1 MSRNVEFEVGD
12 LVRVRTPDGK
22 VLEGIVMPST
32 EFSSPNTLVIKLPN
46 GYNVGV
52 SLTGSEIKVLRKSV
66 VSVGLVPKPRTTR
79 ISGKGDLRISL
90 ISTGGTIVSKVEY
103 ETGAVKPAITAEELV
118 EMVPD
123 FREAAEEVMVT
134 ELYRVFSEDM
144 TPEHWRRVSEEVAKR
159 VREGYDAVIVAH
171 GTDTMAYTASA
182 VAFAVRNLP
191 QPIMFVGAQ
200 RSSDRPSTDAV
211 VNLRACIPIAR
222 EAPFGESVVVMHG
235 STSDEYVLAH
245 RGVKVRKMHTSRR
258 DAFQSVND
266 IPLGKV
272 TIPDLRYVQLN
283 PRYIP
288 RSGGSNAIEL
298 NPRFSG
304 KVALIKFYP
313 GMDCGIIDYLIG
325 TGYEGI
331 VLEGTGLG
339 HVRSECVENVRRAVD
354 SGAVIAV
361 TSQTLFGR
369 VNLKVYL
376 NGRRLLEAGA
386 IPLSDMLPETAYVK
400 LSWLLGNFRSRGMDY
415 VVEML
420 KSNIVNE
427 INPVHDGRHYPRW
440 YHG

>member
-1 MSRNVEFEVGD
+1 MGEERFEVGD
-12 LVRVRTPDGK
+12 LVRVRTRDGK

-32 EFSSPNTLVIKLPN
+32 EFSSPDTLVIKLPN
-46 GYNVGV
+46 GYNVGI
-52 SLTGSEIKVLRKSV
+52 SLKESKVEVIRRSV
-66 VSVGLVPKPRTTR
+66 VKVGVVPEPKTTKIEGR
-79 ISGKGDLRISL
+79 GDLRISL

-123 FREAAEEVMVT
+123 FMEAAEEVTVT

-144 TPEHWRRVSEEVAKR
+144 TPDHWRVVSEEVAKHI
-159 VREGYDAVIVAH
+159 REGYDTVIVAH

-182 VAFAVRNLP
+182 VAFAVRKLP
-191 QPIMFVGAQ
+191 QPVMFVGAQ

-211 VNLRACIPIAR
+211 VNLKACVTISR
-222 EAPFGESVVVMHG
+222 KAPFGESVVVMHG

-272 TIPDLRYVQLN
+272 LIPSLEYVQLN

-288 RSGGSNAIEL
+288 RSSRPNAIEL
-298 NPRFSG
+298 TPQFSN

-313 GMDCGIIDYLIG
+313 GMDCGIIDYLVSS
-325 TGYEGI
+325 GYEGI
-331 VLEGTGLG
+331 VIEGTGLG
-339 HVRSECVENVRRAVD
+339 HIRGECVESVRRATD
-354 SGAVIAV
+354 SGTIVAI

-376 NGRRLLEAGA
+376 NGRRLLKAGA

-400 LSWLLGNFRSRGMDY
+400 LSWLLGNFKGKGPDYIADVLRSN
-415 VVEML
+415 L
-420 KSNIVNE
+420 VNE
-427 INPVHDGRHYPRW
+427 LNPVHDGRHYPRW